1 MSDILRTSHLFRT
14 GEIARIV
21 SAAEMDYTVNS
32 DNPEY
37 GLAIV
42 LDGSYNIVDY
52 VRRGDPPRR
61 LVENNSVLIAT
72 TGRLRVNYLSGV
84 PDQDS
89 KYDTSIRIGAL
100 YENRNGKQERVRCK
114 IGLEFRIARNK
125 PDIAQSI
132 YTVMREKNANRLLKK
147 DFLSK
152 LGWQFGDN
160 VHHIL
165 HTFLKDNGAD
175 VLESSTGRRELGER
189 ARTELE
195 SRLGEEGLEYIDLLA
210 NVDRRSLASMIFV
223 PDFKYDHK
231 LIIVAK
237 LVSYT
242 VSIVSSVVGLL
253 FALDIL
259 PP

>member
-1 MSDILRTSHLFRT
+1 MRGSHLFRK
-14 GEIARIV
+14 GEIARIA
-21 SAAEMDYTVNS
+21 SAKELMGLVHS

-42 LDGSYNIVDY
+42 LDGSYNIIDY
-52 VRRGDPPRR
+52 VRQGDPPRR
-61 LVENNSVLIAT
+61 LGENNSVLIAT

-84 PDQDS
+84 PDQDA

-132 YTVMREKNANRLLKK
+132 YPIMRDKNANRLLKK
-147 DFLSK
+147 DFLSM

-160 VHHIL
+160 IHHIL
-165 HTFLKDNGAD
+165 HTFLRDNGAD

-223 PDFKYDHK
+223 PDFQYDPQTYRRRQVG
-231 LIIVAK
+231 IVHGQY
-237 LVSYT
+237 SQF
-242 VSIVSSVVGLL
+242 SCWSVVR
-253 FALDIL
+253 
-259 PP
+259 P